1 MSDDQIEIQNH
12 EKKESKR
19 TKSSKSNVAW
29 VPLAIIIGLIG
40 SGLGGY
46 SLYLNYESS
55 SNRLIKTKFATLDA
69 KVAQANDSLMRLK
82 VSEISL
88 TQKVSELRDRD
99 QQIKSAVNQMLG
111 SYEGQLAVLQ
121 QAITQ
126 VKNTYLLPQSELR
139 QQVELV
145 NINAARIYL
154 NMADQY
160 IAITGDKKSGISLAE
175 KSEQVLMILGEPANE
190 SISKIRIAIAA
201 LKASENDGLKDEVA
215 KLGQLETLSVG
226 LGLKLPSDLHNKKV
240 KSAATWQEGLDQSWD
255 KMKSLITV
263 SELNGTDSALL
274 NSRVRSQIIMTLQF
288 DVEQAKIS
296 ILRGDQK
303 MYQNSMDSANNLVI
317 KYFQQNAQ
325 YSQWIKL
332 ASTINFP
339 DTTKHVI
346 SLNAAIEAV
355 DKLNKAYFN
364 NQKDTVQIESKTA
377 ENKGNK

>member
-1 MSDDQIEIQNH
+1 MSDDQIEKQNR

-69 KVAQANDSLMRLK
+69 KVAQANDSLMHLK

-126 VKNTYLLPQSELR
+126 VKSTYLLPQSELR

-190 SISKIRIAIAA
+190 SISKIRIAITA

-240 KSAATWQEGLDQSWD
+240 KSAATWQEGLGQSWD

-263 SELNGTDSALL
+263 SELDGTDSALL

-325 YSQWIKL
+325 YNQWIKL